1 MLAMSTQAT
10 IEVDARPA
18 SVHALTDDGA
28 ATSGLTGMEAL
39 LQRLVV
45 YEALVPPG
53 AVAGQRVQPHMQPH
67 IQLTLP
73 FGAAPGT
80 VAKWVNMET
89 VVPASWEPGIQ
100 LMTTLRSGT
109 RVHIVP
115 SSDASAGQSV
125 EFSVPFVL
133 LTDELRSQLLELE
146 ARSSNPDPS
155 PAAQSCLYA

>member
-1 MLAMSTQAT
+1 MSVLDSLLNGSVFSPPSKLESRLVPMQQATMQMVPMQAT

-73 FGAAPGT
+73 FGA
-80 VAKWVNMET
+80 
-89 VVPASWEPGIQ
+89 VPNGLGWEG
-100 LMTTLRSGT
+100 
-109 RVHIVP
+109 
-115 SSDASAGQSV
+115 A
-125 EFSVPFVL
+125 F
-133 LTDELRSQLLELE
+133 ELRR
-146 ARSSNPDPS
+146 ARCAFCSLGR
-155 PAAQSCLYA
+155 ARRRVQCMLMI